1 MASRPLLSVLASGLA
16 DRLQRWR
23 LPLARSGGGRR
34 PRVLATAGWVFPSA
48 SQGFVY
54 DELTSLAD
62 AGVELCVVY
71 GEVDPA
77 VSLAPRWASVWD
89 ARRRLD
95 VDDAVAA
102 EAVAHYRQRMPE
114 KVDRL
119 LTLLA
124 RATGLDVATVQ
135 AHPHVGQA
143 FAFTRVAEAW
153 RPDYLHSYFFYEASL
168 FVFVASMLL
177 DLPRGVSAYTDH
189 ALADYPL
196 KMVSWHLRQC
206 RVIVSPSAAV
216 RDELLALA
224 PAVPEDRVLV
234 APPRGGSNGAAGSAT
249 AGRDRGLA
257 DRVSRL
263 VASRT
268 ARPAAAGAAEAPLV
282 SVVTIFKDAERFLAL
297 AVESVLLQSYDRW
310 ELLLVDDG
318 STDGSTALARRFA
331 EEFPGRIRYLEH
343 EGHGWRG
350 MSATRNLGTRHARG
364 ELVAFLD
371 ADDVWLPEKLE
382 RQVALMT
389 AAPDVA
395 MLFGAA
401 EYWHSATGRPEDR
414 LRDHVPPQGVA
425 VDRAYEPR
433 ALTTR
438 LYPLGTGTAPCPSDL
453 MVRKAALDR
462 VGGFE
467 EHFQGARQLY
477 EDQGFLSKLY
487 LTGTTFISS
496 ERWTRYRIHPESC
509 VATVTASGRYL
520 AVREYFL
527 TWFERQLSSQG
538 IADPDIDRA
547 VRSARDLVRA
557 GIDLPRLDGGT
568 AATPSASGDRPA
580 LPERG
585 SLRPGAVDFGALRRV
600 EPVSRQWGFDR
611 GLAVDRFYIERFLE
625 THAADIRGR
634 VLEIEDRMYTTRFGG
649 GRVGVSDVLH
659 VNHDNPKATIVG
671 DLTRADHIPSDTFDC
686 VILTQTLQL
695 IFDTRAALATLHRIL
710 APGGVLLATFPG
722 ITRVSG
728 EEWGG
733 SWYWSFTSASA
744 RRLFAEPFGAG
755 GATIEAH
762 GNVLAASAFLY
773 GLAVEDLT
781 RAELEHRDP
790 DYEMLITARAVKGAG
805 A

>member
-1 MASRPLLSVLASGLA
+1 MAASRPVLSALPGGLA
-16 DRLQRWR
+16 FRLQRWR
-23 LPLARSGGGRR
+23 LPLSRLGGARR

-54 DELTSLAD
+54 DELSALAD
-62 AGVELCVVY
+62 AGAELCFLY
-71 GEVDPA
+71 GELDPA
-77 VSLAPRWASVWD
+77 VSLPTHWAPVWR
-89 ARRRLD
+89 ARRRLAL
-95 VDDAVAA
+95 DDEVGA
-102 EAVAHYRQRMPE
+102 ESLAHYRQRMPE

-119 LTLLA
+119 LALLA
-124 RATGLDVATVQ
+124 RASGLDVETIR
-135 AHPHVGQA
+135 AHRHVGQA
-143 FAFTRVAEAW
+143 FAFTRLAEAW
-153 RPDYLHSYFFYEASL
+153 RPDYLHSYFFYEATL
-168 FVFVASMLL
+168 FAFVASMLL
-177 DLPRGVSAYTDH
+177 DVPRGVSAYTDH

-196 KMVSWHLRQC
+196 KIVPWHLRQC
-206 RVIVSPSAAV
+206 RVIVAPSPAV

-224 PAVPEDRVLV
+224 PAVPEDRMLV
-234 APPRGGSNGAAGSAT
+234 APPREGGASGT
-249 AGRDRGLA
+249 AGGDRRLFE
-257 DRVSRL
+257 RVSRL
-263 VASRT
+263 VASR
-268 ARPAAAGAAEAPLV
+268 ADRAAAPGAAAPPLV

-331 EEFPGRIRYLEH
+331 EEYPGRIRYLEH
-343 EGHGWRG
+343 DDHGWRG
-350 MSATRNLGTRHARG
+350 MSATRNLGIRHARG
-364 ELVAFLD
+364 ELLAFLD

-382 RQVALMT
+382 RQVALLT
-389 AAPDVA
+389 GTPDAAMV
-395 MLFGAA
+395 FGAA
-401 EYWHSATGRPEDR
+401 EYWHGATGRPEDR
-414 LRDHVPPQGVA
+414 ARDHVPSQGVA
-425 VDRAYEPR
+425 VDRAYGPR
-433 ALTTR
+433 TLTTL

-453 MVRKAALDR
+453 LVRKSAIER

-467 EHFQGARQLY
+467 EHFRGERQLY
-477 EDQGFLSKLY
+477 EDQGFLAKIY
-487 LTGTTFISS
+487 LAGTTFISS

-509 VATVTASGRYL
+509 VAQVTASGQYRAVRDYFLAWFERYL
-520 AVREYFL
+520 AA
-527 TWFERQLSSQG
+527 QG
-538 IADPDIDRA
+538 ITDAALERA
-547 VRSARDLVRA
+547 LRTARDGDAAAPAPAEGA
-557 GIDLPRLDGGT
+557 GAAGAPPRPD
-568 AATPSASGDRPA
+568 AD

-585 SLRPGAVDFGALRRV
+585 SLRPRAVDFGALRRV

-611 GLAVDRFYIERFLE
+611 GRAVDRFYIERFLE
-625 THAADIRGR
+625 AHAADIRGR

-649 GRVGVSDVLH
+649 GRVAVSDVLH

-671 DLTRADHIPSDTFDC
+671 DLTRADHIPAGTFDC

-722 ITRVSG
+722 ITRISG

-744 RRLFAEPFGAG
+744 RRLFAEPFGADRVEI
-755 GATIEAH
+755 AAH

-781 RAELEHRDP
+781 REELEHRDP
-790 DYEMLITARAVKGAG
+790 DYELLITARAVKGAD